1 MPYSMKMTELFGE
14 ETFVTTQNNLCVTF
28 KKSVMFNT
36 LSIYAV
42 LMGILPNYRVEKL
55 GFI

>member
-1 MPYSMKMTELFGE
+1 MKMTELFGE
-14 ETFVTTQNNLCVTF
+14 ERFVTTQTNLCVTF
-28 KKSVMFNT
+28 KKSVMFNI